1 MHLSAI
7 EQVLAK
13 TDQGYGAFYDLD
25 RDGTEELFLMAE
37 ISCPMQR

>member
-1 MHLSAI
+1 MSAI
-7 EQVLAK
+7 EQFLTK
-13 TDQGYGAFYDLD
+13 TDQSYGAFHDLD